1 MLFLSGEISMGVPGC
16 PAIVVV
22 GWEGTAAV
30 VRSLLAVEKSAE
42 AVVPA
47 GIGLVAG
54 KGQTQSRGKGRS
66 CSWELR

>member
-1 MLFLSGEISMGVPGC
+1 LLFLSGEISMGVPGC
-16 PAIVVV
+16 PTRVLV

-30 VRSLLAVEKSAE
+30 ARSLLAMEKSAE

-54 KGQTQSRGKGRS
+54 KGQTQSRGEGRP
-66 CSWELR
+66 CSWESR